1 MLEASLPQGLGA
13 LPGEDRYLL
22 HTRGHFCEASATF
35 PGPLLALHVHNFR
48 RRDIKLGIILER
60 RKLRPKVTARMG
72 FKPPGLAPPPPP
84 FWGATLCV
92 EERGRPKRETRSF
105 PRTLVCADSFVVR

>member
-1 MLEASLPQGLGA
+1 ML
-13 LPGEDRYLL
+13 
-22 HTRGHFCEASATF
+22 F
-35 PGPLLALHVHNFR
+35 LHVHKFR

-72 FKPPGLAPPPPP
+72 FKLPGLAPHPQV
-84 FWGATLCV
+84 WGAALCV
-92 EERGRPKRETRSF
+92 EERGRLKRETRSF

>member
-22 HTRGHFCEASATF
+22 HTRGHFCEAPATF
-35 PGPLLALHVHNFR
+35 LGPLLALHVHNFR

-60 RKLRPKVTARMG
+60 RKLRPKVTARKG
-72 FKPPGLAPPPPP
+72 FKPPGM
-84 FWGATLCV
+84 

>member
-22 HTRGHFCEASATF
+22 HTRGHFCEAPATF
-35 PGPLLALHVHNFR
+35 LGPLLALHVHNFR

-60 RKLRPKVTARMG
+60 RKLRPKVTARKG
-72 FKPPGLAPPPPP
+72 FKLPGLAPRPPPP
-84 FWGATLCV
+84 VLGSRAV
-92 EERGRPKRETRSF
+92 RGGEGQTE
-105 PRTLVCADSFVVR
+105 A